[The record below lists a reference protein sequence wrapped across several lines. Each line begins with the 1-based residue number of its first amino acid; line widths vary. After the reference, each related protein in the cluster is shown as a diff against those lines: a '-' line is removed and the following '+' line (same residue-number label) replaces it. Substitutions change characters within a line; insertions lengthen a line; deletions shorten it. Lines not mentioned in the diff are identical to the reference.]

1 MRVST
6 TYFVLVLLAASPLW
20 RSEARAQSAGPDS
33 LAISLNG
40 SCPGRMTMQWTGAR
54 PERPCALACAD
65 NEGQTLISWGPCW
78 GVRLGLGT
86 HNLRAVAFFRTG
98 PGGSGRLTGIASSQM
113 CGGYLQMI
121 VWDGTPCST
130 SNVVQ
135 IPE

>member
-1 MRVST
+1 MRGT
-6 TYFVLVLLAASPLW
+6 LLAAVVAAVACLAA
-20 RSEARAQSAGPDS
+20 ARGAHAQVV
-33 LAISLNG
+33 ISLEG
-40 SCPGRMTMQWTGAR
+40 ACPGGVTLQWTGAR
-54 PERPCALACAD
+54 PERPCALAFAE
-65 NEGQTLISWGPCW
+65 NEGQFLISWGPCW

-98 PGGSGRLTGIASSQM
+98 SNGSGRLSGNASSQM

-121 VWDGTPCST
+121 VWDGTPCAT